1 MMRAILVASLALLP
15 FSVAAQSYLP
25 QPSLATCL
33 ARSAA
38 QCQALGCDGVNTV
51 YWWPCQVLTAPMSG
65 NTSAIVVQPGDP
77 AFGVT
82 TTNNVAKSPTGLSPT
97 EQSALKTRTAMGT
110 ALPDIVATPNFIAR
124 FTAAQKTAITQSA
137 YASAWTAIQGA
148 ALVDLSSASVQ
159 VFLAN
164 ILAAGIITQANYTTI
179 MATTAVLVSP

>member
-1 MMRAILVASLALLP
+1 
-15 FSVAAQSYLP
+15 
-25 QPSLATCL
+25 
-33 ARSAA
+33 
-38 QCQALGCDGVNTV
+38 
-51 YWWPCQVLTAPMSG
+51 
-65 NTSAIVVQPGDP
+65 
-77 AFGVT
+77 
-82 TTNNVAKSPTGLSPT
+82 
-97 EQSALKTRTAMGT
+97 MGT